1 MEVNIDDF
9 IDQVQN
15 QDFSKASVTFSDLM
29 STKVSD
35 ALEQEKISLADQ
47 IFNGAEAEDEAIEDD
62 EFDDISDEELEAA
75 AAEVEA
81 EEVEVEEL
89 ETDLPIEEED

>member
-15 QDFSKASVTFSDLM
+15 QDFSKASVTFADLM
-29 STKVSD
+29 DTKVTD

-47 IFNGAEAEDEAIEDD
+47 IFNGAEADDESTEDD
-62 EFDDISDEELEAA
+62 ELDDISDEELEAA

-81 EEVEVEEL
+81 EEEEDDPEL
-89 ETDLPIEEED
+89 EEED

>member
-15 QDFSKASVTFSDLM
+15 QDFSKAGVTFSDLM
-29 STKVSD
+29 NTKVSD

-81 EEVEVEEL
+81 EEAETEEV

>member
-1 MEVNIDDF
+1 MEINIDDF

-15 QDFSKASVTFSDLM
+15 QDFSKASVTFADLM
-29 STKVSD
+29 DTKVTD

-47 IFNGAEAEDEAIEDD
+47 IFNGAEADD
-62 EFDDISDEELEAA
+62 ESTEGDELDDISDEELEAA

-81 EEVEVEEL
+81 EEEDDPEL
-89 ETDLPIEEED
+89 EEED

>member
-1 MEVNIDDF
+1 MEIHIDDF

-15 QDFSKASVTFSDLM
+15 QDFSKASVTFADLM
-29 STKVSD
+29 DTKVTD

-47 IFNGAEAEDEAIEDD
+47 IFNGAEADD
-62 EFDDISDEELEAA
+62 EPTEGDELDDISDEELEAA

-81 EEVEVEEL
+81 EEEEDDPEL
-89 ETDLPIEEED
+89 EKED

>member
-1 MEVNIDDF
+1 MEINIDDF

-29 STKVSD
+29 DTKVSD

-47 IFNGAEAEDEAIEDD
+47 IFNGAEAEDEAIEND

-81 EEVEVEEL
+81 EEESEEV
-89 ETDLPIEEED
+89 ETDLPIEEEED

>member
-15 QDFSKASVTFSDLM
+15 QDFSKASVTFADLM
-29 STKVSD
+29 NTKTAD

-47 IFNGAEAEDEAIEDD
+47 IFNGAEDEEDD
-62 EFDDISDEELEAA
+62 EMEDISDEELMAA
-75 AAEVEA
+75 ADEIES
-81 EEVEVEEL
+81 E
-89 ETDLPIEEED
+89 EEEDDPELEEED